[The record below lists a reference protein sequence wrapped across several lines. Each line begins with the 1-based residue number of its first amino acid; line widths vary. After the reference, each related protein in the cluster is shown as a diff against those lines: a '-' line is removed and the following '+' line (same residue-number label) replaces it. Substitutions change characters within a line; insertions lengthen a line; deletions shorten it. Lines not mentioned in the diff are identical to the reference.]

1 MKRFSIFCLFLTVA
15 LPAMA
20 KGGLDKKAMTY
31 LEKAVKQDIP
41 TKALSRAI
49 QAAPLDQLAT
59 DRRESNVPKVFT
71 HVLNRVPV
79 TNQARS
85 GRCWLFAG
93 LNVLRPV
100 VIKKYKLDNFEFSF
114 NYLFFYDKLEKA
126 NLFLESMIKLAKKP
140 VTDREVSFLL
150 KTPCGDGG
158 QWNMVV
164 DLAKKYGLVPLY
176 VMPET
181 EQSHNTRYMNRVISR
196 LLRKGAGTIRDAVA
210 AGKTGH
216 EVEKTK
222 LNILRQVYRVLA
234 LSLGV
239 PPTRFVWR
247 YKTKNGKASKPVKMT
262 PKEFYRKVVK
272 TRLEDFVYLAD
283 APVHPYMKSYRV
295 RYDRDMAD
303 RPNMLFVNVPA
314 GVMETAAK
322 KAVMKDVPVWFG
334 ADVSKADVKKRGW
347 LKIDAMDMGALF
359 GVDLNMSK
367 KDFMTY
373 GDSIPDHAM
382 VLVGVD
388 IINKKVNQWLVEN
401 SWGTKYGDKGYWA
414 MTKKWFDSFV
424 YAVIVPKSLVPKKVL
439 KALAE
444 KPTVLQPWDPMY
456 KAVNM
461 D

>member
-1 MKRFSIFCLFLTVA
+1 MKRFTIITLLLTIA
-15 LPAMA
+15 LPVAA
-20 KGGLDKKAMTY
+20 KGGLNKEAMKY
-31 LEKAVKQDIP
+31 LEKAVKADIQ

-49 QAAPLDQLAT
+49 QSAPLDQLAT
-59 DRRESNVPKVFT
+59 DRKESNVPKVFT
-71 HVLNRVPV
+71 HELNHVPV

-100 VIKKYKLDNFEFSF
+100 VIKKFKLSNFEFSY

-140 VTDREVSFLL
+140 VTDREVNFLL
-150 KTPCGDGG
+150 KAPCGDGG

-164 DLAKKYGLVPLY
+164 DLAAKYGLVPLY

-181 EQSHNTRYMNRVISR
+181 KQSHNTRYMNQVINR
-196 LLRKGAGTIRDAVA
+196 ILRKGAGTLRDAIA
-210 AGKTGH
+210 TGKSMD
-216 EVEKTK
+216 EVETLK
-222 LNILRQVYRVLA
+222 LNIMRQIYRVLA
-234 LSLGV
+234 LSLGT

-247 YKTKNGKASKPVKMT
+247 YKAKKGKASKPVEMT
-262 PKEFYRKVVK
+262 PKDFYRKVVK

-314 GVMETAAK
+314 SVMEAAAL

-334 ADVSKADVKKRGW
+334 ADVGKADVKKRGW

-359 GVDLNMSK
+359 NVDLKMSK

-373 GDSIPDHAM
+373 GDSIPNHAM

-388 IINKKVNQWLVEN
+388 IINKKVDKWLVEN
-401 SWGTKYGDKGYWA
+401 SWGKKYGDKGYWT
-414 MTKKWFDSFV
+414 MTKKWFDAFV
-424 YAVIVPKSLVPKKVL
+424 YAVIVPKSVVPKKVL
-439 KALAE
+439 KALMS